1 MGKYNFDDPIQ
12 RRGSGCLK
20 WDRCDEDTLPFW
32 IADMDFEVAP
42 EIKERMQ
49 PVSYTHLVDWFA
61 YRLRSNREF
70 QCTCQA

>member
-49 PVSYTHLVDWFA
+49 Q
-61 YRLRSNREF
+61 RLNHGIFGYSMMLSLIHI
-70 QCTCQA
+70 

>member
-49 PVSYTHLVDWFA
+49 QRLNHGIFGYSY
-61 YRLRSNREF
+61 RR
-70 QCTCQA
+70 